1 MQRAGPPGPA
11 FFSRSRRVRRLLI
24 YLRPVSERTSDITGR
39 AAEPVAGV
47 LLAGGRA
54 RRMGGGDKCLRLLGG
69 RPLLAHVIERAA
81 PQVAALV
88 INANGDGGRF
98 ARFRLPVVGD
108 GVAGFAGP
116 LAGVLAGLDW
126 AAAHAPGCMRV
137 ASFATDAPFF
147 PPDLV
152 ARLGEALDAGA
163 VLACAASSGRAHPV
177 FGLWP
182 VRLREELRD
191 ALVRE
196 GIRKVDDWTARYR
209 LAEVDFQAGPH
220 DPFFNA
226 NAPEDLAR
234 AEDILA
240 RSA

>member
-1 MQRAGPPGPA
+1 MPDGDAK
-11 FFSRSRRVRRLLI
+11 SIV
-24 YLRPVSERTSDITGR
+24 
-39 AAEPVAGV
+39 GV

-69 RPLLAHVIERAA
+69 RPLLAHVFERAA

-98 ARFRLPVVGD
+98 ARFRLPVAGD
-108 GVAGFAGP
+108 GVEGFAGP

-126 AAAHAPGCMRV
+126 AAARAPGCARV

-147 PPDLV
+147 PRELV
-152 ARLGEALDAGA
+152 ARLGDALDAGA
-163 VLACAASSGRAHPV
+163 ELACAASAGRAHPV

-209 LAEVDFQAGPH
+209 LAEVEFVAGAH

-226 NAPEDLAR
+226 NSPEDLAR

-240 RSA
+240 QSA